1 MLEKY
6 SQLLAKIQETIPTA
20 TMKQVEGILAGGDEQ
35 SVLLKPSK
43 LQSVLTEVAKMQI
56 AANESAMAVVESQF
70 VPTDAN
76 KEAPIAPTKKKSSRL
91 TKAQRL
97 EMTQSQQATVS
108 ASTDSKMTI
117 EMGRQVAETKG
128 AAIGIDQ
135 FTTELAEYQ
144 GDLIVGM
151 ESSIA
156 TKLTAYLDEAGDV
169 GRIGLGSMVQN
180 AATSVLDGMYAS
192 LAE

>member
-1 MLEKY
+1 MLAKY
-6 SQLLAKIQETIPTA
+6 SQLLAKIQETIPAA
-20 TMKQVEGILAGGDEQ
+20 TMEQVEEVLAGGDEE
-35 SVLLKPSK
+35 SVLSKPSK
-43 LQSVLTEVAKMQI
+43 LQSVLTEVAKMQPGGL
-56 AANESAMAVVESQF
+56 AQA
-70 VPTDAN
+70 T
-76 KEAPIAPTKKKSSRL
+76 EAPIAPAKKKSSRL

-97 EMTQSQQATVS
+97 EMTKGQQAAVS
-108 ASTDSKMTI
+108 TTTNSALTT

-128 AAIGIDQ
+128 VAIGIDQ

-169 GRIGLGSMVQN
+169 GRIGLGSMVQS
-180 AATSVLDGMYAS
+180 AATSALDGMYAS

>member
-1 MLEKY
+1 MTIEQLMAQVGAPSVKALEAK
-6 SQLLAKIQETIPTA
+6 LVEFDLTLADC
-20 TMKQVEGILAGGDEQ
+20 EG
-35 SVLLKPSK
+35 SK
-43 LQSVLTEVAKMQI
+43 TYRQDLTNIFA
-56 AANESAMAVVESQF
+56 SGLAVVGGGAVATTET
-70 VPTDAN
+70 P

-97 EMTQSQQATVS
+97 EMTKGQQSAVS
-108 ASTDSKMTI
+108 ATTDSALTI
-117 EMGRQVAETKG
+117 EMGRQVAETKDV
-128 AAIGIDQ
+128 AIGIDQ

-156 TKLTAYLDEAGDV
+156 TKLTAYLNEAGDV
-169 GRIGLGSMVQN
+169 GRIGLGSMVKN
-180 AATSVLDGMYAS
+180 AATSALDDMYAS

>member
-6 SQLLAKIQETIPTA
+6 SQLLAKIQETIPAA
-20 TMKQVEGILAGGDEQ
+20 TMEQVEEILAGGDEE
-35 SVLLKPSK
+35 SVLSKPSK
-43 LQSVLTEVAKMQI
+43 LQSVLTEVAKMQPSGLVH
-56 AANESAMAVVESQF
+56 A
-70 VPTDAN
+70 T
-76 KEAPIAPTKKKSSRL
+76 EAPIAPIKKKSSRL

-117 EMGRQVAETKG
+117 EMGRQVAETKDV
-128 AAIGIDQ
+128 AIGIDQ

-156 TKLTAYLDEAGDV
+156 TKLTAYLNEAGDV
-169 GRIGLGSMVQN
+169 GRIGLGSMVKN
-180 AATSVLDGMYAS
+180 AATSALDDMYAS